1 MENAMRI
8 TKVESQLISL
18 MNKMPIL
25 SYYANSRGWTFLISW
40 GHRLAGLTLVGYMLA
55 HIFTLSLL
63 FTPATYDADMKFL
76 HNFIFTFL
84 EWAVAVPV
92 IFHSLNGGRL
102 MLYELFHVRAEEL
115 MIRSMAVLGL
125 IYILLLGMFFI
136 QGGPQLSAT
145 AFWSITIVISLIVCF
160 IVFKKIWVTG
170 NSMLWKLQR
179 VTGAFMLPMIIGH
192 MLFMHMNY
200 LTGHDSKTVLLRM
213 QNPFTKG
220 MDFVFIIILL
230 FHAGYGVFSVVADY
244 LKPGPVLKALTALII
259 IAMVIAAI
267 FGIRLAVAL

>member
-1 MENAMRI
+1 MRI
-8 TKVESQLISL
+8 TKIESQLISL
-18 MNKMPIL
+18 MNKIPIL

-55 HIFTLSLL
+55 HIYTLSLL
-63 FTPATYDADMKFL
+63 FTPATFDADMKFL

-125 IYILLLGMFFI
+125 IYILLVGVFFI

-145 AFWSITIVISLIVCF
+145 AFWSITVVISLIVCF
-160 IVFKKIWVTG
+160 FVFKKIWITR

-179 VTGAFMLPMIIGH
+179 VTGVFSRPARMSRF
-192 MLFMHMNY
+192 
-200 LTGHDSKTVLLRM
+200 TCRVRSKSWGLLRW
-213 QNPFTKG
+213 
-220 MDFVFIIILL
+220 L
-230 FHAGYGVFSVVADY
+230 
-244 LKPGPVLKALTALII
+244 
-259 IAMVIAAI
+259 AMAAI
-267 FGIRLAVAL
+267 SRFSAGACRRKRFACGQHCP